1 MVISGTMS
9 PPSGATSAQ
18 SSAKSASP
26 PSVGQ
31 VMQGRVSQTSGN
43 NQGVIRFPDGSSF
56 NYSGASLKAGEQ
68 VQVEVLRLA
77 PDMVFRLTTSTSGAA
92 GRLAMGAEQSLMRG
106 PDIFAQLLSQAGGK
120 ASSAL
125 KMGLQSPLLISGKGE
140 NMAAILQRVLP
151 NVSASGLLKGDASGI
166 TNLLQGG
173 RSDIANAIRLLR
185 EAAAD
190 LRPATGAVGD
200 TAGELN
206 AARTSLQRLG
216 DMMAMQDILPRAATS
231 LEGDTFLGYRL
242 FWLTEG
248 GLGEAVWRREQARQ
262 EGGNKKEEI
271 TSVLLTLNMTNLGPV
286 QVRIAY
292 GEKSLLI
299 SIGAEDEEALS
310 SLRSSIG
317 ELRGKLIQAELPLRA
332 LELSRLSGG
341 EIKEH
346 RLQSLGVGAGFS
358 AEV

>member
-9 PPSGATSAQ
+9 PPGGT
-18 SSAKSASP
+18 SSAKSSAKSSSP
-26 PSVGQ
+26 AVGQ
-31 VMQGRVSQTSGN
+31 VMQGRVSQTSGS

-56 NYSGASLKAGEQ
+56 NYTGASLKAGEQ
-68 VQVEVLRLA
+68 VQIEVLRLA
-77 PDMVFRLTTSTSGAA
+77 PDMVFRLATSTSDAA
-92 GRLAMGAEQSLMRG
+92 GRLAMNAEQSLMRG
-106 PDIFAQLLSQAGGK
+106 PDVFAQLLSQTGGK

-125 KMGLQSPLLISGKGE
+125 KMGMQSPLLMSGKGE

-151 NVSASGLLKGDASGI
+151 NVSASGLLKGDVSGVA
-166 TNLLQGG
+166 NLLQGG
-173 RSDIANAIRLLR
+173 RSDIADAIRLLR

-190 LRPATGAVGD
+190 LRPAAGARGD
-200 TAGELN
+200 IAGELS

-216 DMMAMQDILPRAATS
+216 DMMAMQDILPRVAPS
-231 LEGDTFLGYRL
+231 SDGETFLGYRL

-262 EGGNKKEEI
+262 GAGNKKEDI

-286 QVRIAY
+286 QARIAY

-310 SLRSSIG
+310 SLRTSIG
-317 ELRGKLIQAELPLRA
+317 ELRGQLIQAELPLRS

-341 EIKEH
+341 EIKEQ